1 METARVIHD
10 LEGRTLT
17 IWFGDPSREF
27 ASGETEDGVIV
38 MKDDAGHVVGVE
50 IFSFTGN
57 PRAVGLELSSVQSV
71 AR

>member
-1 METARVIHD
+1 METVRVIHD

-27 ASGETEDGVIV
+27 ASGESEDGIVV
-38 MKDDAGHVVGVE
+38 MKDDTGQVIGVE
-50 IFSFTGN
+50 ILSFTGN
-57 PRAVGLELSSVQSV
+57 PRAVALELFTVQSV